1 MFAGALLNDGTV
13 LLEDGMEVEGV
24 YWESDDR
31 LIIVVQSLKVFTL
44 KIDTKYNGENT
55 SKNSSLL
62 KLTYSSLSQ
71 PSQTKPNLTKPD
83 VA

>member
-31 LIIVVQSLKVFTL
+31 FIIIQSLKVFTIKKLIQNIMWKRQVKSQHCL
-44 KIDTKYNGENT
+44 K
-55 SKNSSLL
+55 
-62 KLTYSSLSQ
+62 
-71 PSQTKPNLTKPD
+71 QT
-83 VA
+83 

>member
-31 LIIVVQSLKVFTL
+31 LIIIQSLKVL
-44 KIDTKYNGENT
+44 K
-55 SKNSSLL
+55 
-62 KLTYSSLSQ
+62 KLIQNIMWKRQVKTQHYLNQ
-71 PSQTKPNLTKPD
+71 PSLP
-83 VA
+83 

>member
-31 LIIVVQSLKVFTL
+31 LIIIQSLKVFTL
-44 KIDTKYNGENT
+44 KN
-55 SKNSSLL
+55 
-62 KLTYSSLSQ
+62 
-71 PSQTKPNLTKPD
+71 
-83 VA
+83 